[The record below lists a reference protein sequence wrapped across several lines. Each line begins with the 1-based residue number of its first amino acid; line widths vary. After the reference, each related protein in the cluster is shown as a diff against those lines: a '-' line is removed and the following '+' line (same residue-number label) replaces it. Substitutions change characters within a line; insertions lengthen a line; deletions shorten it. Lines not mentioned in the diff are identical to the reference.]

1 MLFKPKCRGW
11 RQRSLHP
18 LVGLRPFSCGSTPI
32 SSIQGAFF
40 VALVATNPW
49 NGHIWEAQRREL
61 SVVCLYIPSY
71 TYLPI
76 ITSLIIYPPTPPIY
90 LSVNLHSTY
99 QPEKDSQKCFSRM
112 IVRWCFPHI
121 FPTYFPGFSTYV
133 RHFSWGVA
141 RHYIYIYITRRCP
154 KMGGP
159 QNGGFIIIMDNP
171 IKMDDLGVPRFLGN
185 LQVLLT
191 TGYSMVNRTFHWAT
205 FAVIPMLVG
214 HLELRPTVVGAG
226 KG

>member
-76 ITSLIIYPPTPPIY
+76 ITSLIIYPPTH
-90 LSVNLHSTY
+90 LSTY
-99 QPEKDSQKCFSRM
+99 LWTCIVHTNPKKILKNVFQDDSSMMFPTFSHLFSR
-112 IVRWCFPHI
+112 
-121 FPTYFPGFSTYV
+121 FSTYV

-141 RHYIYIYITRRCP
+141 RHYIYIYTRRCP

-171 IKMDDLGVPRFLGN
+171 IKMDDLGVPRF
-185 LQVLLT
+185 
-191 TGYSMVNRTFHWAT
+191 
-205 FAVIPMLVG
+205 
-214 HLELRPTVVGAG
+214 
-226 KG
+226 